1 MHDGSNE
8 RVHVPCPYFSGIANS
23 KTEKLIHSEVD
34 ALIEKGMVTEQ
45 DLRDAES
52 RIRKQSNID
61 VAYIATN
68 PFKLVVSHKSIE
80 KDEWAQVNSSKY
92 AKGNP
97 LHAKSSA
104 SVCARVY
111 CVRAWIDRR

>member
-1 MHDGSNE
+1 MNAYIFHT
-8 RVHVPCPYFSGIANS
+8 RTFSGIANS